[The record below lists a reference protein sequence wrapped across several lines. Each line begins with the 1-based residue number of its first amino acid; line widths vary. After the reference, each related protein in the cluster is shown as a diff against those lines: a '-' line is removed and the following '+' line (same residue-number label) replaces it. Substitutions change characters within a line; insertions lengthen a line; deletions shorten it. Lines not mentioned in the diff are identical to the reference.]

1 MILVVVRGQQ
11 LLVHDSLC
19 VLTSD
24 EAMRRL
30 SCWAFPDA
38 ALVAT
43 QTVRASS
50 ASQAAV
56 NGFMA
61 QPQAREMTQ
70 HSRQE
75 QSQANVQLI
84 PATKMRKGRTF

>member
-56 NGFMA
+56 NCFMA
-61 QPQAREMTQ
+61 QGREMTQ

-84 PATKMRKGRTF
+84 PAAKL